1 MNLEIIS
8 PEKIIYSGK
17 AEAVTLPGLSGSF
30 TILNRHAPI
39 ISALKKGVV
48 SYRITGK
55 EKENEIEVM
64 INEGF
69 VEAMKNNV
77 SVCIE

>member
-17 AEAVTLPGLSGSF
+17 AESVTLPGISGLF

-39 ISALKKGVV
+39 ISALKNGTV
-48 SYRITGK
+48 SYRNDGK
-55 EKENEIEVM
+55 EEEIK
-64 INEGF
+64 IAEGF
-69 VEAMKNNV
+69 VEAKKSIV

>member
-1 MNLEIIS
+1 MNLEIVS

-17 AEAVTLPGLSGSF
+17 AEAVTLPGLNGSF
-30 TILNRHAPI
+30 TILDRHAPI
-39 ISALKKGVV
+39 ISALKKGVM
-48 SYRITGK
+48 SYRVNGK
-55 EKENEIEVM
+55 DEELT

-69 VEAMKNNV
+69 VEAKKNNV

>member
-8 PEKIIYSGK
+8 PEKTIYSGK
-17 AEAVTLPGLSGSF
+17 AELVMLPGMSGLF

-39 ISALKKGVV
+39 ISALKKGVMK
-48 SYRITGK
+48 YRVN
-55 EKENEIEVM
+55 EKDEEM
-64 INEGF
+64 IISGGF
-69 VEAMKNNV
+69 VEAKKSNV

>member
-17 AEAVTLPGLSGSF
+17 AEAVTLPGVSGSF

-39 ISALKKGVV
+39 ISVLKKGVV
-48 SYRITGK
+48 SYRNNGK
-55 EKENEIEVM
+55 DEKVN

-69 VEAMKNNV
+69 VEAKKNKV

>member
-8 PEKIIYSGK
+8 PEKKIYSGN
-17 AEAVTLPGLSGSF
+17 ADSITLPGLSGSF

-39 ISALKKGVV
+39 ISALDKGVLI
-48 SYRITGK
+48 YRIDGK
-55 EKENEIEVM
+55 EEEIT
-64 INEGF
+64 INGGF
-69 VEAMKNNV
+69 VESEKNNV

>member
-8 PEKIIYSGK
+8 PEKTIYSGE
-17 AEAVTLPGLSGSF
+17 AEAVTLPGLNGLF

-39 ISALKKGVV
+39 ISVLKKGVV

-55 EKENEIEVM
+55 AKENEIEVM
-64 INEGF
+64 ISEGF

>member
-8 PEKIIYSGK
+8 PEKINYSGQAK
-17 AEAVTLPGLSGSF
+17 SVTLPGLSGSF

-48 SYRITGK
+48 SYRI
-55 EKENEIEVM
+55 NEQEEEIS
-64 INEGF
+64 ITEGF
-69 VEAMKNNV
+69 VEVKKDNV
-77 SVCIE
+77 SICIE

>member
-1 MNLEIIS
+1 MNLEIVS

-17 AEAVTLPGLSGSF
+17 AESVTVPGLCGSF

-39 ISALKKGVV
+39 ISGLKNGIV
-48 SYRITGK
+48 SYRFNGKK
-55 EKENEIEVM
+55 EKVI

-69 VEAMKNNV
+69 VEVKKNII
-77 SVCIE
+77 SICIE

>member
-8 PEKIIYSGK
+8 PEKMIYSGN
-17 AEAVTLPGLSGSF
+17 ADSITLPGLSGSF

-39 ISALKKGVV
+39 ISALDKGVLT
-48 SYRITGK
+48 YRIAGK
-55 EKENEIEVM
+55 EEEIT
-64 INEGF
+64 INGGF
-69 VEAMKNNV
+69 VEAEKNNV